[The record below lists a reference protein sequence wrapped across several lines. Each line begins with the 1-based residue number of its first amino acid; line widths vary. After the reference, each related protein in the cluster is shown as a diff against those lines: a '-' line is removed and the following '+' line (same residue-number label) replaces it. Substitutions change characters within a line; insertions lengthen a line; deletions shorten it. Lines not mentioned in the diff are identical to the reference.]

1 MKKTIE
7 QELYELDIPQLKQV
21 YYVVN
26 DDTKEQIKKLIRIK
40 HNDKQ
45 FL

>member
-7 QELYELDIPQLKQV
+7 QELYELDIPQLKQI
-21 YYVVN
+21 YYVVD

-45 FL
+45 FT

>member
-1 MKKTIE
+1 MKTLE
-7 QELYELDIPQLKQV
+7 QELYELDISELQQV
-21 YYVVN
+21 YFVV
-26 DDTKEQIKKLIRIK
+26 DDAKLKEEIKKLIRIK